1 MLNYIKWSSFW
12 KIFVLMLQQIHQR
25 WINVETTLIIN
36 FNQRCFNINIWL
48 KMKVEPMH
56 IYQCCFNVGKTTLKK
71 LWLNYVNSTSM
82 NHCSFDVEIWLKKKV
97 EPTYVYRRCFN
108 VDKTTLKPHW
118 KNFVNS
124 TSMTECWVNVCS
136 SALLQHWESR
146 IETALLIAVL
156 MFTRKWLKNK
166 TKLSFQV

>member
-1 MLNYIKWSSFW
+1 MLNYIEWSSFW

-48 KMKVEPMH
+48 KMKVEPTH
-56 IYQCCFNVGKTTLKK
+56 IYQRCFNVGQTTLKNFD
-71 LWLNYVNSTSM
+71 WITS
-82 NHCSFDVEIWLKKKV
+82 IQ
-97 EPTYVYRRCFN
+97 RRWAT
-108 VDKTTLKPHW
+108 VLSTLKFGW
-118 KNFVNS
+118 KWKLSRRMFIDVVS
-124 TSMTECWVNVCS
+124 TWTKQRWNHIERNHIETT

-146 IETALLIAVL
+146 IETALSIAVL

-166 TKLSFQV
+166 TNLSFQV